1 MNDAYKKYK
10 DQSVQSASREKI
22 LLMLFEAAVKFT
34 KKAIQACENKDIS
47 ERGYNI
53 GRAFDIVNELNSSL
67 NHKISPE
74 LGKNLEQLYMFIAEQ
89 LVQAN
94 ISGNVK
100 HLNDALK
107 ILEVLF
113 NGWSQAI
120 EKLKREGKV
129 GKSA

>member
-10 DQSVQSASREKI
+10 DQSIQSASREKL
-22 LLMLFEAAVKFT
+22 LLMLFEAAIKFT

-67 NHKISPE
+67 NHKISPD
-74 LGKNLEQLYMFIAEQ
+74 LGKSLEQLYMFVGDQ
-89 LVQAN
+89 LVQGN

-107 ILEVLF
+107 ILEILF
-113 NGWSQAI
+113 QGWSQAI
-120 EKLKREGKV
+120 EKLKKEGKI